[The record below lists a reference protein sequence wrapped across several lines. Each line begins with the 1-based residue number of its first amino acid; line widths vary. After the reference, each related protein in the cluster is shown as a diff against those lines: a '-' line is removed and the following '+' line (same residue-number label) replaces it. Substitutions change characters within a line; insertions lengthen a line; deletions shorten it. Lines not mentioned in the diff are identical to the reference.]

1 VVRNYR
7 GSHTMRLQFLVAL
20 ALVSIMVLVVAT
32 SAFATLSSLGYNID
46 IDYTVRDGITMPSVG
61 LQPRPAYVA
70 TDGDNV
76 LYVNAQY
83 VQGNATYMRL
93 YVTSIST
100 TGTVNGEVGHC
111 DVYGG
116 DTSGAIA
123 YKVVPVNRSVDPQLF
138 AVLYGKANA
147 NKMTVGTFTV
157 TSSGSVSGSLID
169 TYDLRNFRPDAGDG
183 FYLTDGI
190 LLSYF
195 VDGNN
200 HYLDSVSVDAI
211 GDIDDG
217 GPIDS
222 TSFASGG
229 AYSFCIFPISSP
241 DDYDSG
247 GWWGSK
253 SSANGTAQQ
262 LVLNT
267 FFVDGSGNITR
278 GDLNKQPTNLKA
290 RGDACGVPVNI
301 RGSDYWLFG
310 YSPAADDVD
319 GYAATLQIT
328 SSGSISTT
336 MTDSFEFQNSPVT
349 YCSKFV
355 SFYIGSSRYG
365 ILYANGAGVNRPNIV
380 VFDLGTDGSIGLAN
394 KIGNEEYS
402 ASPWC
407 SHGWG
412 LYPIEGVNFKW
423 ATDWYLNNVQSTF
436 TFGMYIPPTVDT
448 TAVTSIT
455 ETSAYC
461 AAELTDEGQDYAT
474 AIGVCWSP
482 FSGAPTVSGSH
493 TTTNGTFSAGK
504 TWNDLMDNMA
514 SGTKYYVRGY
524 ATNSAGTGY
533 GDTLTFFTIVSYS
546 NYLVQ
551 ADFEADAIT
560 WTSSGI
566 IEDQSLSGNDI
577 YYDFG
582 PMNSNLDVDVGG
594 LVQTTSFYSPSSAEY
609 NIPDVFEPVAQSEE
623 MYQEG
628 QGENLPVFE
637 LVEDAA
643 EGMEWS
649 TGILYS
655 FIMIVSAMALG
666 VGITIATGSVLL
678 GVAGTAML
686 MFAAVST
693 GVLALWMALVY
704 LFFAVGFLV
713 VSRAM

>member
-1 VVRNYR
+1 
-7 GSHTMRLQFLVAL
+7 MRLQFLVAL
-20 ALVSIMVLVVAT
+20 ALVSIMILVVAT

-46 IDYTVRDGITMPSVG
+46 ADYTVRDGITMPAVG

-70 TDGDNV
+70 TSGGNA
-76 LYVNAQY
+76 LYVNAQAS
-83 VQGNATYMRL
+83 QADTTKIRL

-100 TGTVNGEVGHC
+100 TGTINGVVGYC
-111 DVYGG
+111 DVAGG
-116 DTSGAIA
+116 DASGCTT
-123 YKVVPVNRSVDPQLF
+123 YKVLPVNRSVDPQIF
-138 AVLYGKANA
+138 AVLYERNTS
-147 NKMTVGTFTV
+147 NKSTIGTFTV
-157 TSSGSVSGSLID
+157 TSAGSVAGTLLD
-169 TYDLRNFRPDAGDG
+169 TYDVWATNPDAADG
-183 FYLTDGI
+183 FYLTDGLI
-190 LLSYF
+190 VAYY
-195 VDGNN
+195 VDGTA
-200 HYLDSVSVDAI
+200 HRVMTVSIDSS
-211 GDIDDG
+211 GDILDT
-217 GPIDS
+217 GPIS
-222 TSFASGG
+222 TLTTLAGN

-241 DDYDSG
+241 DDYESA

-262 LVLNT
+262 LILNT
-267 FFVDGSGNITR
+267 FFVDGSGNLTK
-278 GDLNKQPTNLKA
+278 GDANKQPTNLTA

-310 YSPAADDVD
+310 YSPAADNVD

-336 MTDSFEFQNSPVT
+336 MTDSYEFQDSPVT

-355 SFYIGSSRYG
+355 SFYVGSNRYG
-365 ILYANGAGVNRPNIV
+365 IMYANGAGVNRPNIV
-380 VFDLGTDGSIGLAN
+380 VFSLGTDGSIGLAN

-407 SHGWG
+407 SNGWG

-448 TAVTSIT
+448 TAITSIT

-693 GVLALWMALVY
+693 GVLHSGWPWYICSLRL
-704 LFFAVGFLV
+704 G
-713 VSRAM
+713 S